1 MSRLMIAVL
10 DAVALL
16 GVVRVGAA
24 GADVG
29 A

>member
-1 MSRLMIAVL
+1 MIAVL